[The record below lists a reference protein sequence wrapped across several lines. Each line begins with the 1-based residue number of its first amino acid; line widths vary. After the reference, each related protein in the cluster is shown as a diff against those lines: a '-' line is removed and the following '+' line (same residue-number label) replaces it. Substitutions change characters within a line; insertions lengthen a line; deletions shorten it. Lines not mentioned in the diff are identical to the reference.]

1 MKRVLVAG
9 LQHESNSFNPI
20 VAGKNDFQVIRGA
33 EVFQPLPRQRPGHRR
48 YQTADG
54 AGL

>member
-33 EVFQPLPRQRPGHRR
+33 EVFNRFRDNDPVTVVL
-48 YQTADG
+48 
-54 AGL
+54 LF

>member
-20 VAGKNDFQVIRGA
+20 VAGKNDFQVIRG
-33 EVFQPLPRQRPGHRR
+33 RR
-48 YQTADG
+48 G
-54 AGL
+54 F